1 MKTFTV
7 YSDRGGAVR
16 FGMHGNNQTLI
27 ESLYYPTTFGDGEI
41 KVVVCS
47 SKEYFE
53 EFKMKNNE
61 GRFFGV
67 VGGKFNLYEDDCSQT
82 QNAILA
88 SFEGEYQLF
97 DQMDAYNPML
107 VMVVPFN
114 KTDSKITYEKEE

>member
-16 FGMHGNNQTLI
+16 FGMQCNNQTLI
-27 ESLYYPTTFGDGEI
+27 QSLYYPTTFGDGEI

-47 SKEYFE
+47 YKEYHE
-53 EFKMKNNE
+53 EFEKKGNK

-67 VGGKFNLYEDDCSQT
+67 VGGKFNLYEDDCSQ
-82 QNAILA
+82 NSVLA

-114 KTDSKITYEKEE
+114 KTNSRITYDKTE